1 MYQANNKNLTDE
13 DFLDLVINSFKNFDE
28 ILHGWCTLIRAPDLS
43 IKYTSPLYTKVF
55 QRAESIDNF
64 EFIETNPKHL
74 KEQQEI
80 DLNQVIK
87 NRKKVRSFAIS
98 EFDGKLQPF
107 SLEKSPI
114 INPSTNNVVGIYCS
128 YRTLSFISMQLQII
142 RSLEIFECDYTTDI
156 SKYKLTTREKE
167 AIFLFLSGLSSKD
180 IAFTLSK
187 ISGREI
193 SKSTVDSLFRDQLFL
208 KFEVYNRDALFEKLL
223 RLGFDRYVPSDLLPK
238 VELPVS
244 ELIAY

>member
-1 MYQANNKNLTDE
+1 MSGGDSISLNDH
-13 DFLDLVINSFKNFDE
+13 DFLELIINSFKNFDQV
-28 ILHGWCTLIRAPDLS
+28 IRGWCTLIRGTDLS
-43 IKYTSPLYTKVF
+43 VKYASPLYIKVF
-55 QRAESIDNF
+55 HPEKNDNF
-64 EFIETNPKHL
+64 EFVQTNPKHL
-74 KEQQEI
+74 QEQQNI

-87 NRKKVRSFAIS
+87 ERKKVRSFAIT
-98 EFDGKLQPF
+98 EFDDKLQPF

-114 INPSTNNVVGIYCS
+114 INPATDNVVGIFCS

-142 RSLEIFECDYTTDI
+142 RSLGVFDCDYSIDI

-187 ISGREI
+187 ITGRDI
-193 SKSTVDSLFRDQLFL
+193 SKSTIDSLFRDQLFV
-208 KFEVYNRDALFEKLL
+208 KFEVYNRDALFAKLI
-223 RLGFDRYVPSDLLPK
+223 RLGFDRYVPTDLLPK
-238 VELPVS
+238 VEMPVS

>member
-1 MYQANNKNLTDE
+1 MDNKNLNDQE
-13 DFLDLVINSFKNFDE
+13 FLDLIISSFRNFDE
-28 ILHGWCTLIRAPDLS
+28 VIRGWCTLIRGTDLS
-43 IKYTSPLYTKVF
+43 VKYASPLYIKVF
-55 QRAESIDNF
+55 LPDKQDNF
-64 EFIETNPKHL
+64 EFVETNPKHL
-74 KEQQEI
+74 QQQQDI

-87 NRKKVRSFAIS
+87 NRQKVRSFAIS
-98 EFDGKLQPF
+98 EFDSKLQPF

-114 INPSTNNVVGIYCS
+114 INPHTNNVVGIFCN

-142 RSLEIFECDYTTDI
+142 RSLEVFDCDYTTDI

-223 RLGFDRYVPSDLLPK
+223 KLGFDRYVPTDLLPK

>member
-1 MYQANNKNLTDE
+1 METTATDRE
-13 DFLDLVINSFKNFDE
+13 FLRIVKECSKFDNSKE
-28 ILHGWCTLIRAPDLS
+28 IE
-43 IKYTSPLYTKVF
+43 LY
-55 QRAESIDNF
+55 
-64 EFIETNPKHL
+64 
-74 KEQQEI
+74 
-80 DLNQVIK
+80 
-87 NRKKVRSFAIS
+87 
-98 EFDGKLQPF
+98 
-107 SLEKSPI
+107 
-114 INPSTNNVVGIYCS
+114 VVGGYVRDSI
-128 YRTLSFISMQLQII
+128 M
-142 RSLEIFECDYTTDI
+142 
-156 SKYKLTTREKE
+156 
-167 AIFLFLSGLSSKD
+167 GLSSKD